1 MQSKGTIRVLAILIL
16 LACLYQISFTWATRH
31 AEKKAEAYAA
41 AAVEAEKQ
49 SPEFAQVGELNQAF
63 YLDSLQKIKNRY
75 YLDSITGKKV
85 FLGFTYKEVK
95 EKEIKLG
102 LDLKGG
108 MNVMLQVQLKDLVK
122 ALANNSTNPQ
132 FNQALALAQQRE
144 VDSRQDFITLF
155 EQAWNEVAPDQKLSS
170 IFGTYEMRDKIHPE
184 TSNSEVISI
193 IRKEA
198 ESAVSNSFNVLRSR
212 IDRFGVTSPN
222 IQRLGNSGRI
232 LVELP
237 GVKEPERVRKLLQ
250 GTASLEFWTTYNNAE
265 IFPYLQQ
272 ANAALR
278 DYLAETEGAQ
288 EVEGEKVN
296 ETIAEEKSG
305 EDAELEKALAAEGA
319 NSEELNAILAKD
331 SLSTDEVAYAKQNP
345 LFYALTPNAYN
356 GSLMSGACIGR
367 AHYKDTARI
376 NQYLALPQIKNL
388 FPVDFIPMW
397 TVKPMEENETIFE
410 LVAIKSSG
418 RDGKAPLD
426 GSVVT
431 DARVTY
437 RQQGGAPAVSMS
449 MNPEG
454 TRVWA
459 RLTADNIGKSI
470 AIVLDGMVYSYP
482 NVQTEISG
490 GSSEIT
496 GHFTLEEATDLANV
510 LNSGKLPAP
519 ATILQEQVVGP
530 SLGQESINAGLISF
544 ILAFVLVLLYMLFFY
559 RGAGVAANIA
569 LICNVIFL
577 LGTLLS
583 IGAVL
588 TLPGIAGLVL
598 TLGMAVDSNVIIYE
612 RIKEELRAGKQLRT
626 AVKDGYH
633 NAYSAILDGNITTLI
648 IGLIL
653 LIFGSGPIKGFA
665 TTLVIGIITS
675 LITSIFITRLY
686 FEGRMDRGKK
696 ISFDNKFTRNWL
708 TNTHIDFIGL
718 RKVMYVV
725 AAIVVAICLVSMFT
739 KGFSYGVDFTGGRT
753 YVLRFDQMVT
763 AGQVRDAVT
772 SEFGETVE
780 VKQFGSGSQMK
791 LTTKYKINDNSQEVD
806 EEIET
811 KLYNALNG
819 MFLTPQTLDQFR
831 TTVDNPNG
839 IISSDKVGPTIANDI
854 KRKGTYAV
862 ILALIA
868 IFFYIA
874 ARFKNWTWGLGGIAA
889 LAHDAIIVM
898 GFYSIFSGILPFSL
912 DVDQTFI
919 AAVLTIIGYSIN
931 DSVVI
936 FDRIREYKRLY
947 LKRTLRE
954 NINGAVNSTLARTFN
969 TSGTTLVVL
978 LSIAIFGGDTIR
990 GFAFSLAVGVLVGTF
1005 SSVFIA
1011 TPIMYDLNKKSAA
1024 AQEAKLAAKS
1034 SKK

>member
-1 MQSKGTIRVLAILIL
+1 MQSKGTIRILAILIL

-31 AEKKAEAYAA
+31 AEKKAEAFAA

-63 YLDSLQKIKNRY
+63 FLDSIQKVKNRY

-95 EKEIKLG
+95 DKEIKLG

-122 ALANNSTNPQ
+122 ALANNCTNPQ
-132 FNQALALAQQRE
+132 FVQALELAQTRE
-144 VDSRQDFITLF
+144 VDSRQDFISLF
-155 EQAWNEVAPDQKLSS
+155 EQAWNEVAPGQKLSS
-170 IFGTYEMRDKIHPE
+170 VFGTYELRDKIKPE
-184 TSNSEVISI
+184 TSNDEVISI

-198 ESAVSNSFNVLRSR
+198 EGAVANSFNVLRSR

-250 GTASLEFWTTYNNAE
+250 GTASLEFWTTYNNSE

-272 ANAALR
+272 ADAALR
-278 DYLAETEGAQ
+278 DYIAETKAAEGN
-288 EVEGEKVN
+288 EVTAEETAAEEKVN
-296 ETIAEEKSG
+296 ENKEELAMKDS
-305 EDAELEKALAAEGA
+305 LALAD
-319 NSEELNAILAKD
+319 ILTKD
-331 SLSTDEVAYAKQNP
+331 SLSTDAAAIAEQNP
-345 LFYALTPNAYN
+345 LFSVLYPSMDERGGL
-356 GSLMSGACIGR
+356 LSGACIGR

-376 NQYLALPQIKNL
+376 NQWLSLPQIKNL

-397 TVKPMEENETIFE
+397 TVKPAQYDPTGTMFE
-410 LVAIKSSG
+410 LVAIKNSG

-426 GSVVT
+426 GSIVT
-431 DARVTY
+431 DASVSYGQTKANPSVTM
-437 RQQGGAPAVSMS
+437 A

-454 TRVWA
+454 TRIWA

-482 NVQTEISG
+482 NVSTEISG
-490 GSSEIT
+490 GRSEIT
-496 GHFTLEEATDLANV
+496 GNFTLDEATDLANV

-530 SLGQESINAGLISF
+530 SLGQESINSGLISF
-544 ILAFVLVLLYMLFFY
+544 VLAFVLVLLYMLFFY

-626 AVKDGYH
+626 AVKDGYN

-675 LITSIFITRLY
+675 LVTSIFITRLY
-686 FEGRMDRGKK
+686 FESRMDRGKK
-696 ISFDNKFTRNWL
+696 VSFDNKFTRNWL
-708 TNTHIDFIGL
+708 TNTHVDFIGL

-725 AAIVVAICLVSMFT
+725 AAVVVAICLVSMFT

-763 AGQVRDAVT
+763 AEQVRDAVT
-772 SEFGETVE
+772 NEFGETVE

-806 EEIET
+806 EEVET
-811 KLYNALNG
+811 KLYNALKG
-819 MFLTPQTLDQFR
+819 MFVTPQTLDQFR

-874 ARFKNWTWGLGGIAA
+874 ARFKNWSWGAGGIAA

-936 FDRIREYKRLY
+936 FDRIREYKKLY
-947 LKRTLRE
+947 TKRTIRE

-978 LSIAIFGGDTIR
+978 LAIAIFGGDTIR

-1011 TPIMYDLNKKSAA
+1011 TPIMYDLNKKKAA
-1024 AQEAKLAAKS
+1024 AQEAKLAAKGN
-1034 SKK
+1034 KK